1 MIMKFDFNKRQK
13 IIITSGI
20 MTFLLLL
27 GLLYTQ
33 LVIDVSLR
41 FKFIIGLGI
50 LSYGLSFWA
59 LMPGMNKTKAV
70 VLLILPTFFTMSVAS
85 FYYILP
91 IRWFTKLP
99 VAVFYGFWFYFLLLS
114 QNVFN
119 VAATRTI
126 PLYRAATTAG
136 FILTIFSALCLYSVI
151 AALNL
156 NYYWNGIICFV
167 VSFPLILQI
176 LWSMKM
182 EERISAAITAQ
193 SIILSLMIGEL
204 AIVLSFWPS
213 TANVRSFAIASIL
226 AASMYVLVGI
236 VTHHLRERLGEKEV
250 WEYVGFGSI
259 VWLVGLFVTVFTS

>member
-1 MIMKFDFNKRQK
+1 MKFDFNKRQK
-13 IIITSGI
+13 IIITSVV
-20 MTFLLLL
+20 MTFILLM

-41 FKFIIGLGI
+41 FKFIILLGI
-50 LSYGLSFWA
+50 LVYGLTFWS
-59 LMPGMNKTKAV
+59 LMPGMDKTKAV

-85 FYYILP
+85 FYYVLP

-99 VAVFYGFWFYFLLLS
+99 VAIFYGLSFYILLLA

-126 PLYRAATTAG
+126 PLYRVATTTS
-136 FILTIFSALCLYSVI
+136 FIMTVFSALCLYSVTE
-151 AALNL
+151 ALNL
-156 NYYWNGIICFV
+156 SYYWNGLIFFL

-182 EERISAAITAQ
+182 EERISSSIAVQ
-193 SIILSLMIGEL
+193 SMILSLMISEV
-204 AIVLSFWPS
+204 AMVLSFWPS
-213 TANVRSFAIASIL
+213 TANIRSFAIASIL
-226 AASMYVLVGI
+226 ASTMYILVGI
-236 VTHHLRERLGEKEV
+236 VTHHLRERLGRQEV

-259 VWLVGLFVTVFTS
+259 VWIIGLFITIFTS